1 MKKTLIV
8 IAAFTVQMLSG
19 CDTFQH
25 ASHIE
30 ASAENDKATIAGH
43 LNSVSQLQTHA
54 NDTVQYLSKQWVS
67 LTPILEAVAAK
78 GPRLDC
84 GTMNIVTNEPVSV
97 YEFGQVITKKC
108 GIPVHV
114 TDDAIAAIYNPD
126 LTAGRTLP
134 SAGQGLT
141 AGANVVPPLGP
152 NASSTVKIADD
163 HKIDINCRGCDLN
176 EIMDMVVSRLGVSW
190 RPDDDRHSIRIYNID
205 TQTFPVH
212 LIASGT
218 DGSDT
223 DMRSEFQSGTTQV
236 NGVSSSQAGGSGA
249 SSGSGSGSSSTM
261 QTTVVALKTSLWK
274 EIQSNLETIAG
285 KGNVSVAPS
294 MGSVTVTASRA
305 RLDAAKRYIDSKN
318 KLFDKFVTF
327 NVQLISV
334 TFTNTDSTGV
344 SWNALYK
351 TLTGKYGISVA
362 NSFAAPT
369 NAINGAFSILSTSG
383 SPWAGTQAIV
393 SALNEQG
400 SARLLRSTQLPTM
413 NLNAV
418 ATQTGEQQSYLA
430 STSTT
435 QTAQVGSSTALQP
448 GTINTGFNISMF
460 PYIREDNKIQLRMNI
475 NLSSL
480 KGQPRV
486 VESNGSKAELPDI
499 SLPLNTSNTIRVRP
513 GDTVMLAGQDY
524 DDENSTRDGAGTA
537 KFFGFGGGVNV
548 TRSRTMLVVLI
559 TPVLADD

>member
-1 MKKTLIV
+1 MRKTLNAT
-8 IAAFTVQMLSG
+8 AALLALLLSG
-19 CDTFQH
+19 CDTFRH

-30 ASAENDKATIAGH
+30 TSAQNDKTTIAGH
-43 LNSVSQLQTHA
+43 LNAVSQQQSHA

-67 LTPILEAVAAK
+67 LNPIFESAAAK
-78 GPRLDC
+78 LPRLDC

-97 YEFGQVITKKC
+97 LEFGQVVTRKC

-114 TDDAIAAIYNPD
+114 TDDAMATIYNPD
-126 LTAGRTLP
+126 MTAGRVQP
-134 SAGQGLT
+134 SPTPSPAGP
-141 AGANVVPPLGP
+141 VMVPPLPSFGQSA
-152 NASSTVKIADD
+152 NVKIADD
-163 HKIDINCRGCDLN
+163 HKIDINCRGCDLT
-176 EIMDMVVSRLGVSW
+176 ELMDMVVSRLGVSW
-190 RPDDDRHSIRIYNID
+190 RPDEDNHSIRIYSID

-223 DMRSEFQSGTTQV
+223 DMRSEFQSGTTQT
-236 NGVSSSQAGGSGA
+236 NGVSSTQTGGSSA
-249 SSGSGSGSSSTM
+249 SSSNGSGSSSTM
-261 QTTVVALKTSLWK
+261 QSTVVALKTSLWK
-274 EIQSNLETIAG
+274 EIQGNLETIAG

-294 MGSVTVTASRA
+294 MGSVTVTASHA
-305 RLDAAKRYIDSKN
+305 KLDAARRYIDAKN

-334 TFTNTDSTGV
+334 TITNTDSAGV
-344 SWNALYK
+344 SWDALYK
-351 TLTGKYGISVA
+351 TLTGKYGINVSNV
-362 NSFAAPT
+362 FAAPT
-369 NAINGAFSILSTSG
+369 NAVNATFSILSTSG
-383 SPWAGTQAIV
+383 SPWGGTQAIV

-418 ATQTGEQQSYLA
+418 ATQTGEQDGYLQSA
-430 STSTT
+430 TET
-435 QTAQVGSSTALQP
+435 QTAQVGTSTSLQP

-486 VESNGSKAELPDI
+486 VTSGDSKIELPDI
-499 SLPLNTSNTIRVRP
+499 SMPLNTSNTIRVKP

-537 KFFGFGGGVNV
+537 SFFALGGGVNV
-548 TRSRTMLVVLI
+548 TKSHTMLVVLI